1 MMATAPPRMNTR
13 PEGRPINRATSSRG
27 RTRRRACDAHA
38 ARPSSYAHLARR
50 SRRASAMGNTGLPPG
65 GAESFER
72 ALQALAKGRRSGG
85 TFTRQGEMDRLRIG
99 WPQRAEDLERGG
111 VKVSLDA
118 RVLRGRAGSGEGEEP
133 RL

>member
-50 SRRASAMGNTGLPPG
+50 SRRASVIGTMGLPPG

-72 ALQALAKGRRSGG
+72 ALQALAEGPRAGGTVTRERELDGLRVARPERTEDLGRRG
-85 TFTRQGEMDRLRIG
+85 
-99 WPQRAEDLERGG
+99 AEVG
-111 VKVSLDA
+111 LDA
-118 RVLRGRAGSGEGEEP
+118 RVLRR
-133 RL
+133 